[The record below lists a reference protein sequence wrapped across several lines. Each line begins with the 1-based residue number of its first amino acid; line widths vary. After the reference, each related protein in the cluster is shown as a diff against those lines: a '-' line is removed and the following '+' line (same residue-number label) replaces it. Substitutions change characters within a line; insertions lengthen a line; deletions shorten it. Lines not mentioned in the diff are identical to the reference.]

1 MQLRLPTR
9 TIRMRL
15 TLAYGGLFLASGAAL
30 LTLTYFLARQQ
41 YTRSFFVER
50 GNGAI
55 ARMLLT
61 QGVSPPGSVAVRRQG
76 VVTALPGVNRQ
87 SIIAAAGAQSSAI
100 RHSLL
105 LDSAIALGVMSV
117 LSLWLGWMVAGRAL
131 RPLRTITNLAREVS
145 ASNLHRR
152 LALAGPEDEL
162 KRLGNTFDDL
172 LARLERAFEAQR
184 RFVTNASHELR
195 TPLTLERTLLEVA
208 LADPDADTTSLRRTC
223 ERVLAAGEQQ
233 ERLLEALLTLSR
245 SQRGVEERQ
254 PIDLAGV
261 TAECIAAVPDET
273 VVLNARLNPAC
284 TCGDRQLIERL
295 VSNLVTNALRHNIP
309 NGSVDVETAT
319 ADGVARLTVENTGPV
334 VPAGQ
339 IERMFEPFQRLA
351 RERTDDADGLGLG
364 LSIVEAIAHAHH
376 ATITAK
382 PRPAG
387 GLVVRVDFPAGRP
400 TPAGAAAIDPGSYEE
415 GS

>member
-41 YTRSFFVER
+41 YTRGFFVER

-61 QGVSPPGSVAVRRQG
+61 QGASPPGSVAVRRPG
-76 VVTALPGVNRQ
+76 LLTVLPGVNKQ

-117 LSLWLGWMVAGRAL
+117 LSLWLGWVVAGRAL

-145 ASNLHRR
+145 ASSLHRR

-162 KRLGNTFDDL
+162 KQLGNTFDDL

-208 LADPDADTTSLRRTC
+208 LADPDADTRSLRRTC

-261 TAECIAAVPDET
+261 TGECIAEVPDET
-273 VVLNARLNPAC
+273 VVLNARLNPAS

-295 VSNLVTNALRHNIP
+295 VSNLVTNALLHNIP
-309 NGSVDVETAT
+309 NGSVDVETAM

-334 VPAGQ
+334 VPPGQ

-351 RERTDDADGLGLG
+351 RDRTDDADGLGLG

-376 ATITAK
+376 ATVTAK

-387 GLVVRVDFPAGRP
+387 GLIVGVNFPAEP
-400 TPAGAAAIDPGSYEE
+400 P
-415 GS
+415 